1 MIRRV
6 MLTNGNFDT
15 QKSRLKVGLIHYHTL
30 LYVLL
35 QTLKELEIIVV
46 ILNLAH
52 VKAKASINNVRR
64 CGLLV

>member
-46 ILNLAH
+46 IRNLAH
-52 VKAKASINNVRR
+52 VKAKTSINNVRR
-64 CGLLV
+64 YGLLV

>member
-1 MIRRV
+1 

-30 LYVLL
+30 LYYVLL

-46 ILNLAH
+46 IQNLAR